1 MLRVEK
7 LSYEIKGR
15 KLLKDISFQ
24 MRKGE
29 VLAILGANG
38 AGKST
43 LMGLLCGEKKPTDGA
58 ILLNGRALDQYDMKE
73 LSRCRAMLSQQQ
85 QMTLAFKVS
94 EIVMMGRYPHFRSTP
109 SAKDLLV
116 VDEVMDLCGVK
127 SLGDRTF
134 LSLSGGEQQRVQ
146 LARVLA
152 QIWDNQD
159 SLLLLDE
166 PISALDLQ
174 YQQKVLAIAKA
185 LSRRG
190 FMVVLIVHDVNF
202 AAMYADR
209 IIMLKNG
216 RKLIDGTP
224 VEVLNAKDIYTIFSV
239 ESVVEL
245 SAKTLKPNVKLE
257 ELVLD
262 ATGFNSLLPNE
273 SAMTTER
280 ILELLID
287 KSPYLSTDELARK
300 VGVPEF
306 EIWRLDKRN
315 KTEVF
320 IPDFDRLVG
329 ILPALGKVRI
339 CSSGRGARHTLLGC
353 YTIHSCESDRKVI
366 FEGDFDLI
374 FLFDHWHIG
383 MLVENEIGRSLRFF
397 NKNGME
403 LHAISLSDEKDNVN
417 SVERLKALLVNEN
430 RDNRWT
436 FCSSME
442 TVEKSR
448 PTENLHD
455 QAISQFRQ
463 ILALCAANR
472 APVTIKLI
480 NRGCE
485 QSYSGTVFNLID
497 QGSRYIIKEPTFE
510 LEIIW
515 HNIGRITSESRNGA
529 KDQLVI
535 ELFDS
540 NDDLILQFYANHAVA
555 KDRRDEEL
563 GKCNKNSVV

>member
-85 QMTLAFKVS
+85 QMTLAFKVN

-109 SAKDLLV
+109 SARDLLV

-329 ILPALGKVRI
+329 ILPALGKVRVS
-339 CSSGRGARHTLLGC
+339 SSGRGARHTLLGS
-353 YTIHSCESDRKVI
+353 YTIHSCESDRKVM

-535 ELFDS
+535 EIFDS

-555 KDRRDEEL
+555 KDRWDEVL

>member
-85 QMTLAFKVS
+85 QMTLAFKVN

-109 SAKDLLV
+109 SARDLLV

-224 VEVLNAKDIYTIFSV
+224 VEVLNTKDIYTIFSV

-329 ILPALGKVRI
+329 ILPGLGKVRI
-339 CSSGRGARHTLLGC
+339 CSSSRGARHTLLGC

-374 FLFDHWHIG
+374 FLFNHWHIG

-485 QSYSGTVFNLID
+485 QSYSGMVFNLID

-540 NDDLILQFYANHAVA
+540 NDDLILQFFANHAVA
-555 KDRRDEEL
+555 KDRRDEVL